1 MISIIDSCC
10 RLILENLLKYGWR
23 LNFISYISRS
33 LAGRGN
39 LPLVLAFPALVAL
52 SLLALTA
59 ERLGLYC
66 ITAEEQVHWG
76 GGGGG
81 GRGGG
86 WQGVAG
92 GWQGGGRREPARWG

>member
-1 MISIIDSCC
+1 MTPRFLVFTPHPPLTHTRTALH

-52 SLLALTA
+52 SLLALA
-59 ERLGLYC
+59 VERLGLYC
-66 ITAEEQVHWG
+66 LKVEEQV
-76 GGGGG
+76 
-81 GRGGG
+81 
-86 WQGVAG
+86 GVL
-92 GWQGGGRREPARWG
+92 QGGGSAG